1 MEMSWLKPALE
12 SLRCADTLSSLPSSC
27 TAGGNTCVPLYVL
40 CHRHLTLLLCSFLN
54 LCNQYGLLSE
64 DAQAAAR
71 LDGQQPLDQNTRR
84 LQKVQRFKR
93 EREIKAK
100 LGSMQMKQ
108 MRIAQLQDEVSC
120 AVGSVYLQLL
130 DIMCQ
135 WSVAT
140 MGLYIM
146 ILFVSLPYHKPQ
158 FDQVVGTVAIQARLS

>member
-1 MEMSWLKPALE
+1 MVMSLHKPVLE
-12 SLRCADTLSSLPSSC
+12 SLRCADTPSSLPSSC

-40 CHRHLTLLLCSFLN
+40 CPWVPYIVLVPLRSFLN

-108 MRIAQLQDEVSC
+108 MRIAQLQDEVCSETMYLNGLMSF
-120 AVGSVYLQLL
+120 AVHAAYSVY
-130 DIMCQ
+130 IHGA
-135 WSVAT
+135 VYT
-140 MGLYIM
+140 EYVPV
-146 ILFVSLPYHKPQ
+146 LFCTASISQ
-158 FDQVVGTVAIQARLS
+158 IRS